1 MGNTARSTQKTAVLA
16 AAAGALLLCLSAP
29 YSAKAAEAREWKIED
44 PVLEQAIR
52 DELEIQDRAL
62 QKEDAF
68 KLKSLYP
75 QGEGKIASLAGLEWA
90 TNLEGLYLPGQ
101 DITDI
106 TPLQSL
112 YRLDFLALNGNRIT
126 NVCPA
131 AGLYDLSKLVISG
144 NEITDIGCLA
154 RLEGLTDLLADSN
167 RITDVSGLAD
177 MKLRWLN
184 LENNRLTDITPLE
197 TMGSL
202 THLYAGGNNLN
213 DRSLAMLESF
223 RQSGIAVDAP
233 GSGQASASSG
243 ISVLLDDERVFFE
256 KAPVLESGTTLV
268 QFRPLFEKL
277 GFTVEW
283 EAGTQTVRAE
293 KPGVKLSLQV
303 GNRQAVLNGT
313 PTPLQEAPQN
323 REGNVMV
330 PLRFVGE
337 ATGNSVS
344 WDGESKTV
352 RLQKPYWAVSD
363 GGGSQV
369 YVSGDW
375 QDMMGLNRQFDL
387 YLIKEDRQI
396 ALSSEDKQREDG
408 VVPFDQY
415 EQEIRGYL
423 SDAGLDTQGAA
434 ARLKIGGLQARQLV
448 YTAREENAAKTYQ
461 VLLTLIEAES
471 RYYRLL
477 MFTPAESYEGALGE
491 FQEIV
496 QSFQEVKSSEVL
508 FQEKFGT
515 FSPEERV
522 ADAAK
527 YYRAMGF
534 FAPDASMTEQ
544 QFTEKFR
551 DFHKNFGEEQDWNP
565 YYAKSAYSMQGDLY
579 LLGEDAGRVWLEDT
593 EADVG
598 KGSGV
603 YVQAL
608 QRWSEISRG
617 AFNPTDIVETWG
629 SEEGPVTV
637 SFTLNGQRK
646 TVYPLFYND
655 FMDMDILRDI
665 NRMIRDT
672 GYQFAVNVIDQMVFV
687 TVLTPEEQRKIEA
700 ERFLEFWN

>member
-1 MGNTARSTQKTAVLA
+1 MGNSTRIAKKTAVIA
-16 AAAGALLLCLSAP
+16 AAAALLLGLPVPSPAQ
-29 YSAKAAEAREWKIED
+29 AAESMEWKIED

-52 DELEIQDRAL
+52 DELKITDRAL

-101 DITDI
+101 YITDI

-112 YRLDFLALNGNRIT
+112 YQLDFLALNGNRIT
-126 NVCPA
+126 NICPA
-131 AGLYDLSKLVISG
+131 AGLYNLSKLVISG
-144 NEITDIGCLA
+144 NEITDIGCLS

-197 TMGSL
+197 FMGSL
-202 THLYAGGNNLN
+202 THLYVGGNALN
-213 DRSLAMLESF
+213 DRSLALLESF

-233 GSGQASASSG
+233 GSGQTSASV

-313 PTPLQEAPQN
+313 PTLLQEAPQN
-323 REGNVMV
+323 REGNVMI

-337 ATGNSVS
+337 ATGYSVS

-369 YVSGDW
+369 YVDGDW
-375 QDMMGLNRQFDL
+375 QDLTRMDNQFDL
-387 YLIKEDRQI
+387 YLVKGNQFLLLLSEEKEG
-396 ALSSEDKQREDG
+396 EDG
-408 VVPFDQY
+408 VVPFDRY
-415 EQEIRGYL
+415 EQQMRKAL
-423 SDAGLDTQGAA
+423 ADAGLDTSEAA
-434 ARLKIGGLQARQLV
+434 APFKLGGLQARQLE
-448 YTAREENAAKTYQ
+448 YTAKNQNTQAEYNVQ
-461 VLLTLIEAES
+461 LTLIEGES

-477 MFTPAESYEGALGE
+477 MAVPADSSKGVSDE
-491 FQEIV
+491 FEKIV
-496 QSFQEVKSSEVL
+496 QSFQEVKSSEEL

-534 FAPDASMTEQ
+534 FASMTEQ
-544 QFTEKFR
+544 QLAEKFR

-565 YYAKSAYSMQGDLY
+565 YYPKSVNGMQGDLY

-598 KGSGV
+598 KGNDV

-608 QRWSEISRG
+608 QRWREISRG
-617 AFNPTDIVETWG
+617 AFQPTDIVESWG

-637 SFTLNGQRK
+637 SFTLNGERK

-655 FMDMDILRDI
+655 FMDIEIIREL

-672 GYQFAVNVIDQMVFV
+672 GYQFAVYEIDQTVFV
-687 TVLTPEEQRKIEA
+687 TVLTPDEQRKMEA
-700 ERFLEFWN
+700 ERFLELTGV